1 MDRKKR
7 PFKSDV
13 QQRAVRQLLISIT
26 VIIFLLVIGT
36 EGYRWIEDMDFINAL
51 YMAVITL
58 STVGFGEIKTLSPE
72 GRLFTI
78 GLIVGGGGLA
88 AYTLSTIISYL
99 FSGEWRAHWEYQK
112 QKRMFET
119 LSDHYI
125 ICGYGRVGKHVAS
138 ELEAEGHSFVIIDPD
153 EERDNDISEHGYL
166 CLKGDA
172 SDESVL
178 YAAGIESARG
188 VIVAANSDAVNVFI
202 VLTARSIRPDI
213 LIVSRANYEESEV
226 KLLRAGANRVM
237 LPYRLAGRRMV
248 TMLVRPDIDDFLDEV
263 SDVSGL
269 ELLLEKVVIP
279 ADSLLVG
286 KTLSEVQLH
295 ERTGVTI
302 LACKSPTGALNK
314 IPSSSYKISAN
325 TQLIALGTREQ
336 LLSLMK
342 LTQTK
347 PEKKS

>member
-1 MDRKKR
+1 MSKKSSAL
-7 PFKSDV
+7 KSDV
-13 QQRAVRQLLISIT
+13 QQRAVRQLLVSVT
-26 VIIFLLVIGT
+26 VIIFLLLIGT
-36 EGYRWIEDMDFINAL
+36 EGYRWIEGLDYINAL

-78 GLIVGGGGLA
+78 GLIIGGGGLA
-88 AYTLSTIISYL
+88 AYTLSTITSYL

-112 QKRMFET
+112 QKRMFES

-125 ICGYGRVGKHVAS
+125 ICGYGRVGKHVAR
-138 ELEAEGHSFVIIDPD
+138 ELEAEGYSFVIIDPD
-153 EERDNDISEHGYL
+153 EEKDDDISENGYL

-188 VIVAANSDAVNVFI
+188 IIVAANSDAVNVFI
-202 VLTARSIRPDI
+202 VLTARSIRQDI
-213 LIVSRANYEESEV
+213 LIVSRANHEESEL
-226 KLLRAGANRVM
+226 KLINAGANRVM

-263 SDVSGL
+263 ADVSGL

-279 ADSLLVG
+279 PTSILVG
-286 KTLSEVQLH
+286 QTLSQAQLH
-295 ERTGVTI
+295 KRTGVSV
-302 LACKSPTGALNK
+302 LACKSANGKLNK
-314 IPSSSYKISAN
+314 TPELSCTIQAN
-325 TQLIALGTREQ
+325 LQLIALGTREQ
-336 LLSLMK
+336 LQALIKLS
-342 LTQTK
+342 QTK
-347 PEKKS
+347 STEQP